1 MQARASIV
9 FLLNCIQGGF
19 FHFYAEDGSVFD
31 RSTRVLVTEARFV
44 FSFAEAYLQLGDE
57 NAHLDKLGLRS
68 FPPVEI

>member
-1 MQARASIV
+1 MQVRASIV

-44 FSFAEAYLQLGDE
+44 FSFAEAYLQLGD
-57 NAHLDKLGLRS
+57 DD
-68 FPPVEI
+68 